1 MLFFSTFMSLSKY
14 KKGVTIVSK
23 HKTVIVLPY
32 YSFSCSSLQVC
43 QFVVA
48 VNGMNVLSLDYRT
61 VSNLILTG
69 PRTVVMEVMEEGE
82 Y

>member
-14 KKGVTIVSK
+14 KKGVTIMSK
-23 HKTVIVLPY
+23 HKTAIV
-32 YSFSCSSLQVC
+32 FSCSSLQVC